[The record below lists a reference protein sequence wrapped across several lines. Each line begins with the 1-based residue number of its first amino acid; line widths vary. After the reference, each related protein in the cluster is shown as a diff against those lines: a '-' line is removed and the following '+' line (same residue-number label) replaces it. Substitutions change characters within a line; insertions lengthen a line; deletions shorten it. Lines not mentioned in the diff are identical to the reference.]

1 MTKGGLVLGAGGDSA
16 LYAFDKAT
24 GKELSPCRSTR
35 RALSTPMT
43 YRAKSGRQFVVIA
56 AGQGPTAA
64 LMAFTLQGPLTS
76 SRQQGGSKKIDDKA
90 AGRLRS
96 DVIRL

>member
-1 MTKGGLVLGAGGDSA
+1 MLGAGGDSV

-24 GKELSPCRSTR
+24 GQELAHVALDR

-43 YRAKSGRQFVVIA
+43 YRAKSGRQFIVIA

-64 LMAFTLQGPLTS
+64 LMAFAVQGPLTS
-76 SRQQGGSKKIDDKA
+76 SRPHEHASTK
-90 AGRLRS
+90 
-96 DVIRL
+96 